1 MCMCKTVSFV
11 FAVFFLL
18 LATNAGA
25 QAVAPIVD
33 TIESIPLQ
41 EDDTASFS
49 VVSPPQAVVARI
61 VPKQQV
67 DSLKA
72 EDDFWYAN
80 RVPERKKPPVAE
92 REDRQRT
99 LFQQAW
105 FRDLLWV
112 MVLGSFI
119 AVVLWYLY
127 SSRIFLFRKKAKTL
141 FHEEGEEAS
150 PDDIFSLPYDTEIG
164 NAEKSENFRL
174 AVRLR
179 YLQTLKDLSEKG
191 RIDYKYGRTNNDYVQ
206 QLQSSPLYRDFF
218 RLTRNFEYTWY
229 GQFDLSA
236 AAYEMM
242 RNDFSSFQNRLRG

>member
-1 MCMCKTVSFV
+1 MCKKASFV

-18 LATNAGA
+18 LATMAGA
-25 QAVAPIVD
+25 QSATPIID
-33 TIESIPLQ
+33 SIETSPLQ
-41 EDDTASFS
+41 VDDTASFS
-49 VVSPPQAVVARI
+49 VVSQPQAVAARI

-80 RVPERKKPPVAE
+80 TSPERKKLPPAD
-92 REDRQRT
+92 RENRQRT

-112 MVLGSFI
+112 IILCSFV

-141 FHEEGEEAS
+141 FREDGEDAV
-150 PDDIFSLPYDTEIG
+150 PDDIFALAYATEIA
-164 NAEKSENFRL
+164 NAENSANFRL

-179 YLQTLKDLSEKG
+179 YLQTLNELAEKS
-191 RIDYKYGRTNNDYVQ
+191 RIEYQHGRTNSDYVR

-229 GQFDLSA
+229 GQFDLSE